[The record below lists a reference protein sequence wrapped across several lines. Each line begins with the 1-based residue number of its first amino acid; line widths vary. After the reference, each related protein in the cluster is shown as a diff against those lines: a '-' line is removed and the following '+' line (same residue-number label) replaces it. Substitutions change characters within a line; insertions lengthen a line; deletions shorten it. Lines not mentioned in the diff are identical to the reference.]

1 MTQNTPPSESA
12 GTARPR
18 RRVVVPAPEGSEPE
32 PIGEPERHREDDNDE
47 RLKAEKPP
55 HY

>member
-1 MTQNTPPSESA
+1 MTQNTPPSESE
-12 GTARPR
+12 GNARRR
-18 RRVVVPAPEGSEPE
+18 RRVVVPPPEGSEPA